1 MIVTNVDKISGC
13 FWCNTEENELYC
25 IRQLIKLFSES
36 GLSINILPN
45 LFSVYVTKTGNRWFQ
60 ENNICVHTFIMHT
73 FALDLK
79 A

>member
-1 MIVTNVDKISGC
+1 MRVEEFKLNV
-13 FWCNTEENELYC
+13 
-25 IRQLIKLFSES
+25 
-36 GLSINILPN
+36 LSINILPN

-79 A
+79 AWYLYD